1 MSSGRIERYT
11 AGVAPGFR
19 PAFFVSSSTYR
30 PCKESRTHAT
40 TAEPAPFDGA
50 LVIDK
55 PKGKTSHD
63 VVDAVRHLAGFR
75 QIGHL
80 GTLDPLATGVLVLLL
95 GRATRLVQFYSGRRK
110 RYSAGFR
117 FGFATDTYDSD
128 GEAQGPDAPPSL
140 DRATLEKLAAER
152 VGRFEQMPP
161 SFSAKKIHGRP
172 AYELARKKQPVELKP
187 VEVEVFEYRLTEIEG
202 SIARFVIECSSG
214 TYIRALAHEMG
225 QKLGCGAHL
234 AEITRLAVGE
244 FSLEQAIKLEELAEA
259 RASRKVCRL
268 SDPAGKFAAE
278 FSAGEC
284 AAGCRAARASRHEV
298 QCDDLANSA
307 GARGA
312 AAGCDVGT
320 RRRRASA
327 AATAR
332 LQSARQT
339 DRHRGSG
346 GSANVSAHRGVRAT
360 ALVRQAISSGLGSA
374 LFRTSPCNITALV
387 RFHR

>member
-1 MSSGRIERYT
+1 MPRQPS
-11 AGVAPGFR
+11 
-19 PAFFVSSSTYR
+19 
-30 PCKESRTHAT
+30 
-40 TAEPAPFDGA
+40 PAPFDGA

-128 GEAQGPDAPPSL
+128 GEAQAPDAAPSL
-140 DRATLEKLAAER
+140 DRAILEKLAAER

-172 AYELARKKQPVELKP
+172 AYELARKKQPVELKS
-187 VEVEVFEYRLTEIEG
+187 VEVELFEYTLTEIEN

-214 TYIRALAHEMG
+214 TYIRSLAHEMG
-225 QKLGCGAHL
+225 QKLGFGAHL

-244 FSLEQAIKLEELAEA
+244 FSLDQAIKLEELAEGA
-259 RASRKVCRL
+259 R
-268 SDPAGKFAAE
+268 AGKFANYVIKLENLLPNFPRANVLPVVERRVRHGTKFNVMISQIQPGRAE
-278 FSAGEC
+278 PPPGSTSELDAGEPRPPRLRVFNQQDRLI
-284 AAGCRAARASRHEV
+284 AIAEAVVPRTYQPVVVFEP
-298 QCDDLANSA
+298 LA
-307 GARGA
+307 
-312 AAGCDVGT
+312 
-320 RRRRASA
+320 
-327 AATAR
+327 
-332 LQSARQT
+332 
-339 DRHRGSG
+339 
-346 GSANVSAHRGVRAT
+346 
-360 ALVRQAISSGLGSA
+360 
-374 LFRTSPCNITALV
+374 
-387 RFHR
+387 